1 MCTVLLLKSYYV
13 HCICILQ
20 IRHEYLLLKEK
31 KDISEELDNMEKL
44 VEATKVI
51 MSIIPEASI
60 Y

>member
-1 MCTVLLLKSYYV
+1 MLLNSYYV
-13 HCICILQ
+13 HCICILH
-20 IRHEYLLLKEK
+20 IRHEYLPLKEK